1 MYGWSSCFKV
11 KVLKVFDK
19 VPVFR
24 WRCNLRSGR
33 WRTDW
38 SRTLQKRFSKLKDNL
53 LLLCYD
59 HMLLVIRQELFVLRR
74 CVTATAAEADT
85 FFTQSW
91 WSFTMFTMDR
101 CCCCSVNNL
110 CRSMQLKAYVGTY
123 PRLKNFWWQNYLCQV
138 TTLEEEIEELRRK
151 FEASKDSKNSRSSRS
166 DNFGLHDEG
175 RGSRCILYFT
185 SLFFKY

>member
-1 MYGWSSCFKV
+1 MLLAWFK
-11 KVLKVFDK
+11 LFQWTFIAITLGRVFDK

-38 SRTLQKRFSKLKDNL
+38 SKTLQKRFSKLKDNL

-91 WSFTMFTMDR
+91 WSFKMFTMGR

-110 CRSMQLKAYVGTY
+110 CRSMQLKATICWNVPTSQELLMTKLYVPGDHPWGGDRGAEKKVWGLKRFKKFKEFKKRQLWA
-123 PRLKNFWWQNYLCQV
+123 PR
-138 TTLEEEIEELRRK
+138 
-151 FEASKDSKNSRSSRS
+151 
-166 DNFGLHDEG
+166 
-175 RGSRCILYFT
+175 RGQG
-185 SLFFKY
+185 